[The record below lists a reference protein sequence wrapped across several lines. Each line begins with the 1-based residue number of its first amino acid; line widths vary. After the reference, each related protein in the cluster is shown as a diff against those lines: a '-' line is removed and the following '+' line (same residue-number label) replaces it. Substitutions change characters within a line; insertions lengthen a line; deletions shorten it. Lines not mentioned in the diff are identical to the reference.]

1 VVGSKD
7 TPPGHGAFCS
17 VPISSRIP
25 KRGQMI
31 ASMES
36 IGTYDEFL
44 SRDGAGLVLIHGA
57 EPALQRLQLVRL
69 DLVVVHRVLGGGG
82 K

>member
-1 VVGSKD
+1 
-7 TPPGHGAFCS
+7 
-17 VPISSRIP
+17 
-25 KRGQMI
+25 MI